1 MMAAASTRMLNVDPL
16 MRTMLGGASVA
27 VTWTPFPT
35 PLGSQQNSILAQAP
49 WPAASVCFAVGI
61 RTLVCECRGEV
72 FRFRCRCASPRYANT
87 RLLVYKHTHH
97 VYTHRPRRQPAFR
110 FH

>member
-16 MRTMLGGASVA
+16 MRTRLGGASVA
-27 VTWTPFPT
+27 GTWTPFPT

-49 WPAASVCFAVGI
+49 WPAALVCFVAAISASFGAGTVAKS
-61 RTLVCECRGEV
+61 
-72 FRFRCRCASPRYANT
+72 FRFRCGCASSRYANT

-97 VYTHRPRRQPAFR
+97 VYTHRA
-110 FH
+110 